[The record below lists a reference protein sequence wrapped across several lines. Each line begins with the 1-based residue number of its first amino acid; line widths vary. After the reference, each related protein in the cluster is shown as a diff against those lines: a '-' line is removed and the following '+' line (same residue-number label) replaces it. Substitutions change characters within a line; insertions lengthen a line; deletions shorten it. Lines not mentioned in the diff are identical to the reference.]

1 MDKKQAIKIVRS
13 YARKLRAGR
22 FPAAQVYLFGSFAK
36 NRAGKDSDIDVAVV
50 SDKLSKLENSFW
62 LRRIRREVDLR
73 IEPHSFTSRDF
84 KDETNPLV
92 AEIKKYGIKV

>member
-1 MDKKQAIKIVRS
+1 MAKDQAIKIVKN

-36 NRAGKDSDIDVAVV
+36 NTAHEDSDIDVAVV

-73 IEPHSFTSRDF
+73 IEPHSFTVRDF
-84 KDETNPLV
+84 KNETSPLV
-92 AEIKKYGIKV
+92 AEIKKYGIRV